1 VRIIACGRVLIV
13 TGLVSEVEFSWLE
26 VAECG
31 VQTDIVVLI
40 DEQLYFPLSGEV
52 VVSVVVLALVSH
64 GADPAL
70 DDAVGLGVAGAS
82 ADVHEVVSLD
92 NGT

>member
-1 VRIIACGRVLIV
+1 MGAL
-13 TGLVSEVEFSWLE
+13 LSALAWVSEVEFSWLE

-31 VQTDIVVLI
+31 VQADAFVLVVELMHFALG
-40 DEQLYFPLSGEV
+40 DEI

-70 DDAVGLGVAGAS
+70 DGAVGFGVVTATPKPPTNA
-82 ADVHEVVSLD
+82 AIAP
-92 NGT
+92 